1 MTAACRLVLLSC
13 VSHTKVLCTGAGV
26 AAADFGE
33 YFCMLTTMARG
44 TVDEK
49 LRLMYR
55 ALVACSP
62 AAPSILTDE
71 AFGIFIHA
79 VRVRTP
85 NSLGSHGSF
94 VLRAVLLPR

>member
-1 MTAACRLVLLSC
+1 
-13 VSHTKVLCTGAGV
+13 
-26 AAADFGE
+26 
-33 YFCMLTTMARG
+33 MLTTMARG

-79 VRVRTP
+79 VRIRTP
-85 NSLGSHGSF
+85 NSLDSF
-94 VLRAVLLPR
+94 VLRAVMFPLFVFR

>member
-1 MTAACRLVLLSC
+1 M
-13 VSHTKVLCTGAGV
+13 LCAGAGV

-79 VRVRTP
+79 VRITLLRTP
-85 NSLGSHGSF
+85 FVCSRDSL
-94 VLRAVLLPR
+94 VLRAVMLPLFVFR